1 MPRVVNKNGLVAVLD
16 IGSSKT
22 CCLIARPLENEKV
35 ELVGFGSYQSR
46 GVEKGEIT
54 DLKAATQSVLNAVAE
69 AEKQTGER
77 IDVVVAS
84 AAAKQ
89 LSSKLISESQP
100 LDGKEASQN
109 DISRLIAKAQSKIT
123 DKNIDVLHCLAIDY
137 GVDDRHGVTDP
148 TGLSG
153 DSLSLIM
160 HAVTTPR
167 YPMRDM
173 DSVLSQSH
181 LTCVKKVAPPYA
193 AGLACLTR
201 EESEQGSVVI
211 DLGAESTGIGYF
223 FGGQFVFCDR
233 LPVGANSITQDLT
246 TEFKI
251 SRTEAERIKTLN
263 GSALPSASFSQE
275 EIVCSLI
282 GEENNANSTRIPK
295 SAVVTVIEKRVV
307 EIFTAVRARLEQQD
321 LYAYCLNAV
330 LVGGGAQLHGICE
343 KAGSVLE
350 LPVRRGKPQ
359 HIPLRQTVVPEHMYP
374 MATGCFGLLRYTSR
388 YLLNKAFLQDDVGK
402 PKNKFVRLFQ
412 WFLDNC

>member
-84 AAAKQ
+84 AAAK
-89 LSSKLISESQP
+89 
-100 LDGKEASQN
+100 
-109 DISRLIAKAQSKIT
+109 
-123 DKNIDVLHCLAIDY
+123 LAIDY
-137 GVDDRHGVTDP
+137 GVDDRHGLTDP

-246 TEFKI
+246 MEFKI

-321 LYAYCLNAV
+321 LYGYCLNAV